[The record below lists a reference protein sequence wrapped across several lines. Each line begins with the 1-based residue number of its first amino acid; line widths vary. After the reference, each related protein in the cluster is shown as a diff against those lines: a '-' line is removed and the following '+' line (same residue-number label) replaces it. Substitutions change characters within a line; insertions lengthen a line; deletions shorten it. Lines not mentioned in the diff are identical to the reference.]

1 MSSRRPVHAALP
13 FATCALAA
21 SMLLL
26 GGCSE
31 SQEQLADARFNP
43 TPELNN
49 LTQRPDDQDNTIH
62 TVFDTNWRSM
72 SRDLGVIFLLDRP
85 SHLSPYPQ
93 R

>member
-1 MSSRRPVHAALP
+1 MSRRRPVHTVLAL
-13 FATCALAA
+13 ATCALAA
-21 SMLLL
+21 SALLL

-31 SQEQLADARFNP
+31 SESQLADARFNP

-49 LTQRPDDQDNTIH
+49 LTDRPDDQDNRIH
-62 TVFDTNWRSM
+62 SNFDTNWRSM
-72 SRDLGVIFLLDRP
+72 SRDLGVFFLLDRP